1 MKREVKQVWTGISR
15 SITSAAAS
23 AELAG
28 NVSLNLVGF
37 ANKARKEL
45 LLQCSNSKL
54 ERKALQNL
62 LSKNT
67 TDSQL
72 AVGEMAAEQLFR
84 KWNSEG

>member
-1 MKREVKQVWTGISR
+1 MKREVKQVWTGVTR
-15 SITSAAAS
+15 SVTAAAAS
-23 AELAG
+23 AELTG

-45 LLQCSNSKL
+45 LLQCSNSKM

-62 LSKNT
+62 LNQNT

-72 AVGEMAAEQLFR
+72 AAGEMAAGQLFR
-84 KWNSEG
+84 KWNSED